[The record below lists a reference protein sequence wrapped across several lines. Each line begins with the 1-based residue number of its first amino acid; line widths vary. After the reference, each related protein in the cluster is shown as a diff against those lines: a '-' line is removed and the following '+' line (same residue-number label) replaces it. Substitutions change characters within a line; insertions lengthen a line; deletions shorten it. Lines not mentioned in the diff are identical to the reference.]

1 MAESKEEKRGLVL
14 VITGDGK
21 GKTTSA
27 LGQAVRAM
35 GHGFKVFFLQFMK
48 GRTYGEHICAEK
60 YLPNLTVRQCG
71 LEKFVIKGKATP
83 ADIEE
88 AREGL
93 EMARQAIFSGEYD
106 MVILDEINICID
118 FGLIP
123 LEEVVELIK
132 NKPAELDLVLTG
144 RRAPQEIIDLADTVS
159 EVKEIKHAYAKGIKA
174 RAGIEF

>member
-1 MAESKEEKRGLVL
+1 MTEGKEEKRGLVL

-88 AREGL
+88 ARKEDVKL
-93 EMARQAIFSGEYD
+93 NEALKKE
-106 MVILDEINICID
+106 
-118 FGLIP
+118 
-123 LEEVVELIK
+123 
-132 NKPAELDLVLTG
+132 AELVENTQKMIDELKAMTG
-144 RRAPQEIIDLADTVS
+144 EEDAGALPQTPP
-159 EVKEIKHAYAKGIKA
+159 KG
-174 RAGIEF
+174 